1 MSMTY
6 TVNFLRYSLISFMH
20 PTQPFIT
27 LFCHLF
33 VRFFLLKWI
42 CLQSKSKIHL
52 DWRKKKSLSSSSSDS
67 AAMSQQFTKTHSWTH
82 NDHAVWYAESHK
94 VYDWN
99 DFYSEQLLLLMRLL
113 QQCIEYYWNSSVN
126 KYETNKRVI
135 LLWNHIKCN
144 RDVEQ

>member
-1 MSMTY
+1 MSTTY
-6 TVNFLRYSLISFMH
+6 TVNLLRDSPISAMH

-27 LFCHLF
+27 LSCHLF

-52 DWRKKKSLSSSSSDS
+52 DWRKKNRYHHHRIPTLRPNSSLKPT
-67 AAMSQQFTKTHSWTH
+67 AGH

-99 DFYSEQLLLLMRLL
+99 DFYSEQLLLMRLL

-135 LLWNHIKCN
+135 LHWNHIKCN